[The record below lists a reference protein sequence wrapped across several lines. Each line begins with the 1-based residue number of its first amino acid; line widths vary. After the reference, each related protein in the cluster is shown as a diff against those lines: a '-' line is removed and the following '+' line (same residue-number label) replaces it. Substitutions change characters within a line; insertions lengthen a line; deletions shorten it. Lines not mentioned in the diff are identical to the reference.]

1 VLLVTGVGGTG
12 MTLSF
17 GLAEIVVDEA
27 LGPDLTGIDGGLLNA
42 AGS

>member
-12 MTLSF
+12 MTRSF
-17 GLAEIVVDEA
+17 GLAEMVVDQA
-27 LGPDLTGIDGGLLNA
+27 LGPDLTGVDEGLLNA